1 MGVPILI
8 EGESGSGKSFAIK
21 GLPPNETGIFS
32 VEKGRLPFK
41 GDFKVKKRATYKDI
55 NSIFKDPKLKRY
67 VIDDS
72 QYLMVNALFDRA
84 KETGYQKYTDLALD
98 FRNLIHNVNYA
109 LPDDVI
115 VYFLHHTETDP
126 NTGKV
131 KAKTVG
137 KMIDQYL
144 TLEGCFDIV
153 LLTAMV
159 ITSSRSRTA
168 IPRRSPLRGCFLPSR
183 LPTTLVMLT
192 NASVNTGGCDGNRN
206 CLCELHKAHSG
217 NQFHRRFHLLC
228 ALPPTGNL
236 RKKAVQKDR

>member
-1 MGVPILI
+1 MGVPVLVL
-8 EGESGSGKSFAIK
+8 GKSCAGKTYSIKTFA
-21 GLPPNETGIFS
+21 PDEVGIFS

-55 NSIFKDPKLKRY
+55 NSIFKEPKLKKY

-72 QYLMVNALFDRA
+72 QYLLVNALFDRA
-84 KETGYQKYTDLALD
+84 KEVGYQKYTDLAVD
-98 FRNLIHNVNYA
+98 FRNLIHNVNYL

-126 NTGKV
+126 NTGEV

-153 LLTAMV
+153 LLAEVDNSGHYFLTQSDGTSTAKSPEGMFPSV
-159 ITSSRSRTA
+159 K
-168 IPRRSPLRGCFLPSR
+168 IPNDL
-183 LPTTLVMLT
+183 
-192 NASVNTGGCDGNRN
+192 
-206 CLCELHKAHSG
+206 
-217 NQFHRRFHLLC
+217 
-228 ALPPTGNL
+228 
-236 RKKAVQKDR
+236 KAVDSAIREYWGLGNG

>member
-1 MGVPILI
+1 MGVPILV
-8 EGESGSGKSFAIK
+8 EGESSSGKTFSLRNFN
-21 GLPPNETGIFS
+21 PDEVGIFS

-55 NSIFKDPKLKRY
+55 NSIFQNPKLKRY

-72 QYLMVNALFDRA
+72 QYLLVNELFDRA
-84 KETGYQKYTDLALD
+84 KEVGYQKYTDMAVA
-98 FRNLIHNVNYA
+98 FRNLVHNVNYL
-109 LPDDVI
+109 LPDDVV

-153 LLTAMV
+153 LLAVADSDGHHFITQSDGTSTAK
-159 ITSSRSRTA
+159 
-168 IPRRSPLRGCFLPSR
+168 SPYGMFPSER
-183 LPTTLVMLT
+183 IDNDLAAV
-192 NASVNTGGCDGNRN
+192 D
-206 CLCELHKAHSG
+206 
-217 NQFHRRFHLLC
+217 
-228 ALPPTGNL
+228 
-236 RKKAVQKDR
+236 KAVREYWGL

>member
-8 EGESGSGKSFAIK
+8 EGESGSGKTFSIRNFK
-21 GLPPNETGIFS
+21 PSEVGIFS

-55 NSIFKDPKLKRY
+55 NVIFKEPKLKRY

-72 QYLMVNALFDRA
+72 QFLMVNQLFDRA
-84 KETGYQKYTDLALD
+84 KEVGYQKYTDLAVD
-98 FRNLIHNVNYA
+98 MRNLVHNVNYL

-126 NTGKV
+126 NTGRI

-153 LLTAMV
+153 LLAETDGKEHYFITQSDGTTTAK
-159 ITSSRSRTA
+159 
-168 IPRRSPLRGCFLPSR
+168 SPYGMFDSIRIDNDL
-183 LPTTLVMLT
+183 
-192 NASVNTGGCDGNRN
+192 A
-206 CLCELHKAHSG
+206 
-217 NQFHRRFHLLC
+217 
-228 ALPPTGNL
+228 
-236 RKKAVQKDR
+236 AVDAKVREFWGL

>member
-1 MGVPILI
+1 MGVPVLI
-8 EGESGSGKSFAIK
+8 AGKSASGKTYGIK

-41 GDFKVKKRATYKDI
+41 GDFKVKTRATYRDI
-55 NSIFKDPKLKRY
+55 NSIFKEPKLKRY

-72 QYLMVNALFDRA
+72 QYLLVNELFDRA
-84 KETGYQKYTDLALD
+84 KEVGYGKYTDMAVN
-98 FRNLIHNVNYA
+98 FRNLIHNVNYL

-126 NTGKV
+126 NTGEV

-153 LLTAMV
+153 LFAEVDSEGHHFITQSDGMTTAKSPEGMFPSLKIPNDLGLV
-159 ITSSRSRTA
+159 DKA
-168 IPRRSPLRGCFLPSR
+168 IRDFWGL
-183 LPTTLVMLT
+183 
-192 NASVNTGGCDGNRN
+192 
-206 CLCELHKAHSG
+206 
-217 NQFHRRFHLLC
+217 
-228 ALPPTGNL
+228 
-236 RKKAVQKDR
+236 

>member
-1 MGVPILI
+1 M
-8 EGESGSGKSFAIK
+8 GESGSGKTFSLRNFK
-21 GLPPNETGIFS
+21 PDEVGIFS

-55 NSIFKDPKLKRY
+55 AGIFKDPKLKRY

-72 QYLMVNALFDRA
+72 QYLLVNELFDRA
-84 KETGYQKYTDLALD
+84 KEVGYAKYTDMAVS
-98 FRNLIHNVNYA
+98 FRNLIHAVNYQ

-115 VYFLHHTETDP
+115 VYILHHTETDS

-153 LLTAMV
+153 LLAETDGKEHYF
-159 ITSSRSRTA
+159 ITQS
-168 IPRRSPLRGCFLPSR
+168 
-183 LPTTLVMLT
+183 
-192 NASVNTGGCDGNRN
+192 DGNTTAKSPYGMFPEKIDN
-206 CLCELHKAHSG
+206 DL
-217 NQFHRRFHLLC
+217 
-228 ALPPTGNL
+228 
-236 RKKAVQKDR
+236 QKVDAAIRDFWGL

>member
-1 MGVPILI
+1 MGVPVLI
-8 EGESGSGKSFAIK
+8 MGASGSGKSRSIK
-21 GLPPNETGIFS
+21 GLKPEEVGIFS

-41 GDFKVKKRATYKDI
+41 GDYKVKTRATYKDI

-72 QYLMVNALFDRA
+72 QFLMVNALFDRA
-84 KETGYQKYTDLALD
+84 KEVGYGKYTDFACD
-98 FRNLIHNVNYA
+98 FRNLVHNVNYL
-109 LPDDVI
+109 LPDDVV

-153 LLTAMV
+153 LLAEVDSEGHHFVTQSDGTTTAKSPEGMFPTV
-159 ITSSRSRTA
+159 KIPNDLGIVDKA
-168 IPRRSPLRGCFLPSR
+168 IREYWGL
-183 LPTTLVMLT
+183 
-192 NASVNTGGCDGNRN
+192 
-206 CLCELHKAHSG
+206 
-217 NQFHRRFHLLC
+217 
-228 ALPPTGNL
+228 
-236 RKKAVQKDR
+236 